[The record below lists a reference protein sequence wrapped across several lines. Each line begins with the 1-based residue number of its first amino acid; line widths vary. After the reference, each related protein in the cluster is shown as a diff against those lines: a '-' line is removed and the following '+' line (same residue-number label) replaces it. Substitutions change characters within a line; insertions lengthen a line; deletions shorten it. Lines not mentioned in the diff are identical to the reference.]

1 MTAIDA
7 LLERARSRLDRVG
20 PVDAVALLA
29 RGGVLVDIR
38 PAGQRTTYGEIPGAV
53 IVDRNVLEWRL
64 DPTCPDH
71 LPSVDTSYLERPV
84 VVVCQEGYA
93 SSFAAATLQ
102 TLGLAGATD
111 LDGGF
116 AAWAAAGLP
125 VRR

>member
-1 MTAIDA
+1 MTAIDS
-7 LLERARSRLDRVG
+7 LLDRARSLLDRVG
-20 PVDAVALLA
+20 PVDAAALVA

-38 PAGQRTTYGEIPGAV
+38 PAGQRTTYGEIPGAM
-53 IVDRNVLEWRL
+53 IIDRNVLEWRL
-64 DPTCPDH
+64 DPTCPDR
-71 LPSVDTSYLERPV
+71 LPSVDQSYFDRPV

-116 AAWAAAGLP
+116 MAWAAAGLP
-125 VRR
+125 VSR

>member
-7 LLERARSRLDRVG
+7 LLEQVRSSLDRVG
-20 PVDAVALLA
+20 PAEAAALLA
-29 RGGVLVDIR
+29 ADGVLVDIR
-38 PAGQRTTYGEIPGAV
+38 PAGQRAAFGEIPGAV

-64 DPTCPDH
+64 DPTCPH
-71 LPSVDTSYLERPV
+71 RLPSVDESYLERPV

-93 SSFAAATLQ
+93 SSIAAATLQ
-102 TLGLAGATD
+102 ALGLAGATD

-125 VRR
+125 VYR